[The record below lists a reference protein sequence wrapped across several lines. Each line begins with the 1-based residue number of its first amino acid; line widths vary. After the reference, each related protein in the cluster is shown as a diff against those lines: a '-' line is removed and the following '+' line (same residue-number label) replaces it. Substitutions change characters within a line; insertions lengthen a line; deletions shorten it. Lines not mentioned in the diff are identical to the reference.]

1 MTTERKNLPPSIHQR
16 LLNKARQSG
25 RAFNELLQYYA
36 IERLLYRLSISEYS
50 ELFTLKGALMFNAW
64 GLTNLRPTRDIDLLG
79 HTQNTVD
86 AVLKIFQ
93 DLSKLEA
100 EPDGLEFDPVQIQSE
115 RIKEDADYEGI
126 RITMTARL
134 GKTRL
139 TIQIDIGFA
148 DVITPAPERLDYPTI
163 LDFPVPHLYVYPP
176 ETVIAEKFQAMTV
189 LGMANSRMKDFYDIW
204 MLITNFEFDGM
215 VIQTAI
221 ERTFQNRSTELPTE
235 KHIIFS
241 EEFAD
246 NKRDQWIAFSRKLRN
261 ENAVVIHQIV
271 VSMRDFFFPVLH
283 ASEQGTVFKKKRK
296 NKWR

>member
-1 MTTERKNLPPSIHQR
+1 MSTERKNLPASIHQR

-100 EPDGLEFDPVQIQSE
+100 EPDGLEFDPVHIQSE

-126 RITMTARL
+126 RITMIARL

-148 DVITPAPERLDYPTI
+148 DVVTPAPERLDYPTI
-163 LDFPVPHLYVYPP
+163 LDFPAPHLYGYPP

-204 MLITNFEFDGM
+204 MLIANFEFDGM
-215 VIQTAI
+215 VIQAAI

-235 KHIIFS
+235 MHIVFS
-241 EEFAD
+241 DEFAE
-246 NKRDQWIAFSRKLRN
+246 NKRDQWNAFSRKLRE
-261 ENAVVIHQIV
+261 ENTVAIHQIV
-271 VSMRDFFFPVLH
+271 VLMRDFFFPVLH
-283 ASEQGTVFKKKRK
+283 ASQQGTVFKKKWK